1 MKTSNL
7 RSGAIY
13 ESKKGK
19 DVKVLYVTN
28 LDLDQ
33 DKHPSQVVFSVD
45 ESVLSCS
52 IKSFEKMMAY
62 KRFDTGISNQLMDV
76 LLSNTAPFKVN
87 YSLLLE
93 ASGEPSL
100 NADTLQK
107 QFSYYTEVN
116 TEKAKY
122 ITLGFTPSKD
132 LFSLEILL
140 NAFNPE
146 NDNPHY
152 DSVSISLNNYV
163 VEVNW
168 DTITNVAPAI
178 LDGNLIYTITF
189 CMYYDLNTSS
199 DNTPQEEINAEETEE
214 ISKEYS
220 EENTEDV
227 APKADNIPD
236 SQEIKESVVSEKE
249 TSEEPSEEKL
259 SEPVITPVEESVK
272 PDLENTEAKVAPF
285 KVEVNDGI
293 VHTIERNLNESNA

>member
-52 IKSFEKMMAY
+52 IKSFEKIMAY

-76 LLSNTAPFKVN
+76 LLNNTASLKVN

-93 ASGEPSL
+93 SSGEPSL
-100 NADTLQK
+100 NADILRK

-132 LFSLEILL
+132 LFSLETLL

-214 ISKEYS
+214 ISKESS
-220 EENTEDV
+220 EENTED
-227 APKADNIPD
+227 ATPKTDNIPN
-236 SQEIKESVVSEKE
+236 SQETKESIVSEKE
-249 TSEEPSEEKL
+249 TTEEPSEEKL
-259 SEPVITPVEESVK
+259 SEPVITSVEESVK